1 MHFLRD
7 AILTIVGLL
16 VVGAVLAYLQVMDG
30 GLSAAEQPSVVE
42 KAVAARLLKLS
53 VPPEAK
59 KASNPYATEK
69 SAWREASEH
78 FDDHCAMCHGRDG
91 RGGTPIGR
99 NMYPKVPDLSASP
112 TQHLSDGE
120 LYYIIQNGVRW
131 TGMPGWMSEHTEE
144 ETWKLVSFVRQVPEL
159 TPNDLDESGATKRGQ
174 TAQPHHH

>member
-1 MHFLRD
+1 MRFLLD
-7 AILTIVGLL
+7 AILTIVGLF
-16 VVGAVLAYLQVMDG
+16 VIGTVLAYLQVMDG

-59 KASNPYATEK
+59 KASNPYAAEK
-69 SAWREASEH
+69 SAWREGAEH
-78 FDDHCAMCHGRDG
+78 FDDHCAVCHGRDG
-91 RGGTPIGR
+91 HGGTAIGR
-99 NMYPKVPDLSASP
+99 NMYPKVPDLGASG

-131 TGMPGWMSEHTEE
+131 TGMPGWMSVHTEE

-159 TPNDLDESGATKRGQ
+159 TPNDLDASGATKRGQ